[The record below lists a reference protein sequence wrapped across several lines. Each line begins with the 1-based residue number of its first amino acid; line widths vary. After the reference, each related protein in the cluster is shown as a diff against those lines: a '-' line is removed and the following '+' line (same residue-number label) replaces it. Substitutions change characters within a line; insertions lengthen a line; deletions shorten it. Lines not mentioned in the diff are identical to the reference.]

1 MAILTETH
9 PQPASG
15 RSSLLARLKAWR
27 RERRLARERVALFTG
42 AQLLVVS
49 HTKSGRTWL
58 RVMLSHVFHQQHGIA
73 SDLLIGGAN
82 FQRLAPEVPRVFFT
96 RDTVWPAESGQQ
108 ATARVAPGQRV
119 LFLVRDP
126 RDVAVSFYFHVLK
139 RASPHEL
146 ARKGIPPEARDLP
159 LERFLEDERLGVPRV
174 IGFLNRW
181 AEELPGMPHAMC
193 LRYEDL
199 RAEPERE
206 LGRLLEF
213 MGVAATP
220 AEIGEAVAFASF
232 DRMKEKE
239 RDGFFKSRRLGPTDA
254 QDPES
259 YKVREGVVGGYR
271 RHVEPAQAA
280 RLDALVQTRL
290 APVYGYADEPA

>member
-1 MAILTETH
+1 
-9 PQPASG
+9 
-15 RSSLLARLKAWR
+15 
-27 RERRLARERVALFTG
+27 
-42 AQLLVVS
+42 
-49 HTKSGRTWL
+49 
-58 RVMLSHVFHQQHGIA
+58 MLSHVFHQQHGIA

-82 FQRLAPEVPRVFFT
+82 FQRLVPEVPRVFFT
-96 RDTVWPAESGQQ
+96 RDTVWPAESGPR
-108 ATARVAPGQRV
+108 AIARVAPGQRV

-146 ARKGIPPEARDLP
+146 ARKGLPAEARDLP

-239 RDGFFKSRRLGPTDA
+239 RDGFFKSRRLASTDA
-254 QDPES
+254 LES
-259 YKVREGVVGGYR
+259 ERCRGREGLVGGYG
-271 RHVEPAQAA
+271 RHGKPAQAA
-280 RLDALVQTRL
+280 ILEAFVQIRLT
-290 APVYGYADEPA
+290 PVYSYVEDIA